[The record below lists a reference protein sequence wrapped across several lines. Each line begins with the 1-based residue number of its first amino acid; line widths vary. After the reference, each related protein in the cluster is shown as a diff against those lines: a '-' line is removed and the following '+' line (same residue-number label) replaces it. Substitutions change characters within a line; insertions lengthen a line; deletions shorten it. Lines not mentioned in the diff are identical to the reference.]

1 VHHRGVTPVA
11 GLYFLGLP
19 WLNTWGSG
27 RFAAIARDAAY
38 LATHIVRHA
47 QPVTA

>member
-1 VHHRGVTPVA
+1 VTPQK

-27 RFAAIARDAAY
+27 RFADVAFDAQH
-38 LATHIVRHA
+38 LLEQITS
-47 QPVTA
+47 P